1 MLFKPLGE
9 QHIDKQNKLNNTSK
23 NNINNCK
30 YMFLLEIKYLNK
42 KKSYKITWKSRK

>member
-23 NNINNCK
+23 NNINNCT
-30 YMFLLEIKYLNK
+30 YMFLLEIKYK
-42 KKSYKITWKSRK
+42 KKKNVIKLHGNHS